1 MKRLLPYILLIIF
14 LTLCCGFGGYWW
26 QVGRYIETT
35 DNAYVRSDIIPISAR
50 VSGYVEA
57 VLVADNQIVAAGES
71 LVRVQDLEYRVR
83 LERGRSG
90 LAERKAALLVA
101 SGKRN
106 QQSSKIDLA
115 KAQLL
120 VTEVELQRLT
130 DEFKRFE
137 SLYAE
142 KIISPLKFG
151 EIQSERNKCQAEVAG
166 AEANL
171 KIVEQ
176 ELAVQLAEEQRIE
189 AEIAQ
194 HREELKLLQQDVDDT
209 GISAPVAGTVGNRRV
224 KVGQYVRPGSILL
237 ALIPLHRVWVEANFK
252 EMQLARMQQG
262 QMVEIK
268 VDAFPGQSFTGRI
281 QSFSPASGAE
291 FSILP
296 PENATGNFT
305 KIVQRISVKISFD
318 LDQLQNNKLL
328 PGMSVEVRLDTR
340 RSPESAERT
349 AQLADK

>member
-26 QVGRYIETT
+26 QVGHYIETT

-224 KVGQYVRPGSILL
+224 KVGQYVDAAAVDHRTRSGTIAVVVVVGVVRGVFLL
-237 ALIPLHRVWVEANFK
+237 P
-252 EMQLARMQQG
+252 QLA
-262 QMVEIK
+262 
-268 VDAFPGQSFTGRI
+268 TGLGR
-281 QSFSPASGAE
+281 
-291 FSILP
+291 
-296 PENATGNFT
+296 
-305 KIVQRISVKISFD
+305 
-318 LDQLQNNKLL
+318 
-328 PGMSVEVRLDTR
+328 
-340 RSPESAERT
+340 
-349 AQLADK
+349 